1 MSLLLSV
8 YVNNLYYQL
17 SLDEGSQVTIGSSKR
32 DTLSLPDTGLA
43 DAHFSFAIQK
53 GTASLSAKFGVF
65 ANGTEVHDSPVMVG
79 DVFSFEKIVIYVC
92 PKQSDYERSVTLS
105 EGAEFIVGRGRECS
119 LCLANKR
126 VSSRH
131 AKISFESGKFK
142 IVDLDSKNHTFVN
155 GKMVSTHYLEDG
167 DTISIAYYSIVYKNG
182 QLTFLN
188 TGDDLK
194 INLDEKNIVR
204 RYPLFRRSPRLGYT
218 HEQKT
223 IEIQPPPSIQER
235 PQINW
240 LVVFLP
246 PLVMIGVS
254 VASIVLTDGSL
265 TNLLFILPMSLVTL
279 LTTIISYFA
288 QVRKHS
294 RDVRK
299 KRISYDEYIEKT
311 LAEVNTS
318 YAQQLSSTNNAN
330 PDTAYCYDI
339 VSSRMRRLWE
349 RSPVDMDF
357 LDVRLGRG
365 ILPLNVEIIQPRT
378 AVGEDTNPQLERLQ
392 KEIAPLS
399 SVKDIAITLPLTKA
413 RTVGVVG
420 NRQVAVKTMQN
431 LLVQLTTHHSY
442 IDTNI
447 IVVASDRDYEQWS
460 WVRWLPHVWS
470 DDRQIRYVSANR
482 KQASELLSAFE
493 DVLKKRL
500 ESLSDNNYRDGLI
513 LPYLVF
519 VITDYSLVENRD
531 FIRLVSS
538 ADPSMGTSAFL
549 LFDSLSKLP
558 KECDWFV
565 ELSNSGGSMYSKV
578 DSGNKIAFSLDSFAD
593 YERFGRSLAPVRDRN
608 ALKKSQLPASVTFF
622 QGYGIKE
629 AKDINLIQN
638 WNSAQSHKSLAA
650 PIGTKE
656 NGKPFLFDIHE
667 KAHGPHGL
675 VAGTTGSGKSEV
687 LQTWILSM
695 CANYSPQDVSFV
707 LIDFKGM
714 GLAGTLK
721 GLPHIAGTI
730 SDVDENIQ
738 RNLFSLESEL
748 SRRKKLF
755 ADVSSDSM
763 KIGDIYDYQE
773 AYKQGKVSTPLSH
786 LIVVVDEFAELKT
799 KFPDF
804 MTALDSAARVGRS
817 LGVHLVLATQ
827 KPDGVV
833 TDEVRANSKFKWCL
847 KVANETESK
856 AVLSRPEAA
865 SIPTSTPGRAYI
877 QIGNNEVFELIQTYY
892 SGANIKRDSDS
903 SNVATVAF
911 VDELGHRE
919 TIGAKKQSNEHG
931 QEKEL
936 IAIVKQI
943 TDAHQASGLPPAQ
956 KVWEENLP
964 KRLALCGVP
973 DPDQKSLL
981 SAVIGIVDDPRHQR
995 QYPCEIDF
1003 AADGHII
1010 IYGAPGTGKTILLQT
1025 IAMSLATRYTPDE
1038 VNIYVMDFGSWSMKN
1053 LQSLPHMGGV
1063 ANGNESEK
1071 IINLVK
1077 MLSENLDRR
1086 KTLFAQ
1092 IGASNLDAY
1101 RQASGQTIPS
1111 IVVMVDNFAPI
1122 RELYPDIENVFVRL
1136 SREGSSYGIF
1146 LVITAASLSG
1156 SIGYNLT
1163 QNFKQALSLRMT
1175 EKADYRDIVGDTE
1188 GLEPAKVAGRGLVRG
1203 KPPMEFQTALA
1214 VNASNDVEYVSKLKQ
1229 MCSEIASRW
1238 HGDLPHE
1245 IPVMPE
1251 IVLPRHGKNI
1261 SPDRFSIGLSN
1272 DDILPVVLPKDT
1284 RIIIVSGTE
1293 ASGKSNMLNVIANQ
1307 LTEKPGM
1314 VFVDAAHDDECG
1326 EKIAEA
1332 VRKAVAGEPMT
1343 LLVDDL
1349 PHWLTSADY
1358 TETDHLEE
1366 LIRDVRNNS
1375 FSLYATGDSAE
1386 LARDGGSVVSKMI
1399 QAGCAILLGGSF
1411 NEHSSQFEANNIS
1424 YSEQSEPLPPHYGYL
1439 IQKKKA
1445 IKFKAIFAGGGEHG
1459 I

>member
-1 MSLLLSV
+1 MSLILAV
-8 YVNNLYYQL
+8 YVYDFYYQL
-17 SLDEGSQVTIGSSKR
+17 SLEEGARVTIGSSKR
-32 DTLSLPDTGLA
+32 DTLSLPDTGLT
-43 DAHFSFAIQK
+43 DTHFVFAIQK
-53 GTASLSAKFGVF
+53 GNILLSAKSGVF
-65 ANGTEVHDSPVMVG
+65 ANGTEVHEISVKIG
-79 DVFSFEKIVIYVC
+79 DVFSFENISIYVC
-92 PKQSDYERSVTLS
+92 PKQPDYERSVTLS
-105 EGAEFIVGRGRECS
+105 EETEFIIGRGKECP

-131 AKISFESGKFK
+131 AKIAFESGKFK
-142 IVDLDSKNHTFVN
+142 VVDLDSKNHTFIN
-155 GKMVSTHYLEDG
+155 GKRVSSYYLEDG
-167 DTISIAYYSIVYKNG
+167 DTISIAYYSIVYENG

-218 HEQKT
+218 YEQT
-223 IEIQPPPSIQER
+223 AIEIQAPPSIQEK

-254 VASIVLTDGSL
+254 VASIVLTDGNL

-288 QVRKHS
+288 QVRKHV

-299 KRISYDEYIEKT
+299 KRSSYDEYIEKT
-311 LAEVNTS
+311 LTEINAN
-318 YAQQLSSTNNAN
+318 YAQQLFSTNRAN
-330 PDTAYCYDI
+330 PDTSYCYDI

-349 RSPVDMDF
+349 RSPVDVDF
-357 LDVRLGRG
+357 LDVRLGKG
-365 ILPLNVEIIQPRT
+365 TLPLNVEIKQPRV

-392 KEIAPLS
+392 KEITPLS
-399 SVKDIAITLPLTKA
+399 FVRDIAITLPLTKA

-431 LLVQLTTHHSY
+431 LLVQLSTHQSY
-442 IDTNI
+442 VDANI
-447 IVVASDRDYEQWS
+447 VVVASEKNYEQWA

-470 DDRQIRYVSANR
+470 DDRQIRYIAANR
-482 KQASELLSAFE
+482 KQASELLNAFE
-493 DVLKKRL
+493 ETLKKRCDL
-500 ESLSDNNYRDGLI
+500 LSDDSSRDSI
-513 LPYLVF
+513 IIPYLVF
-519 VITDYSLVENRD
+519 VVTDYALVENRD

-538 ADPSMGTSAFL
+538 ANSRLGTTAFL

-558 KECDWFV
+558 KECDWFI
-565 ELSNSGGSMYSKV
+565 ELNNSGGSMYSKAN
-578 DSGNKIAFSLDSFAD
+578 SGYRTAFSLDSFAD
-593 YERFGRSLAPVRDRN
+593 YERFGRSMAPIRDRN
-608 ALKKSQLPASVTFF
+608 ALKKSQLPTSVTFF
-622 QGYGIKE
+622 QGYGITE
-629 AKDINLIQN
+629 VNEINLLQN
-638 WNSAQSHKSLAA
+638 WSSAQSHKSLAT
-650 PIGTKE
+650 PIGTAE

-721 GLPHIAGTI
+721 ALPHIAGTI

-773 AYKQGKVSTPLSH
+773 AYKQGKVSDPLSH
-786 LIVVVDEFAELKT
+786 LIVVVDEFAELKS

-804 MTALDSAARVGRS
+804 MSALDSAARVGRS

-847 KVANETESK
+847 KVANEAESK

-865 SIPTSTPGRAYI
+865 SIPISTPGRAYI

-892 SGANIKRDSDS
+892 SGATIKRNRDSFHS
-903 SNVATVAF
+903 TAVAF
-911 VDELGHRE
+911 IDEIGHRE
-919 TIGAKKQSNEHG
+919 TIGAKKQADDYD

-936 IAIVKQI
+936 LAIVKWI
-943 TDAHQASGLPPAQ
+943 SEIHKSSGLPPAK
-956 KVWEENLP
+956 KVWEESLP
-964 KRLALCGVP
+964 KRIALCDVC
-973 DPDQKSLL
+973 DLEKKSLL
-981 SAVIGIVDDPRHQR
+981 SAVIGIVDDPRHQK

-1071 IINLVK
+1071 IINLAK
-1077 MLSENLDRR
+1077 MLSENLDKR

-1101 RQASGQTIPS
+1101 RQASGQSIPS
-1111 IVVMVDNFAPI
+1111 IVMMVDNFAPI
-1122 RELYPDIENVFVRL
+1122 RELYPDLENVFVRL

-1146 LVITAASLSG
+1146 LVVTAASLSG
-1156 SIGYNLT
+1156 SISYNLT

-1214 VNASNDVEYVSKLKQ
+1214 VSASNDVEYVAKLKQ
-1229 MCSEIASRW
+1229 VCFEIASGW
-1238 HGDLPHE
+1238 HGDLPQE
-1245 IPVMPE
+1245 IPIMPE
-1251 IVLPRHGKNI
+1251 VVLPRHCKNVA
-1261 SPDRFSIGLSN
+1261 PDRFSIGLSKA
-1272 DDILPVVLPKDT
+1272 DILSVVLPKDI
-1284 RIIIVSGTE
+1284 RLIIISGTE
-1293 ASGKSNMLNVIANQ
+1293 ASGKTNILRVIANQ
-1307 LTEKPGM
+1307 LSGRPNTIYI
-1314 VFVDAAHDDECG
+1314 DANNDDEAG
-1326 EKIAEA
+1326 DKIAEA
-1332 VRKAVAGEPMT
+1332 VQRAVNGERIT
-1343 LLVDDL
+1343 LLIDDL
-1349 PHWLTSADY
+1349 PRWLSSADY
-1358 TETDHLEE
+1358 DVTDQLEE
-1366 LIRDVRNNS
+1366 LIRNLRSNS
-1375 FSLYATGDSAE
+1375 FTLYATGDSAE
-1386 LARDGGSVVSKMI
+1386 LSQAGGNVVSKMI
-1399 QAGCAILLGGSF
+1399 QFGCSILLGGSY
-1411 NEHSSQFEANNIS
+1411 NEHSSQFEANNIG
-1424 YSEQSEPLPPHYGYL
+1424 YTEQSEPLPPHYGYL

-1445 IKFKAIFAGGGEHG
+1445 IKFKATFAGGGEHG